1 MYRARRP
8 GSTADRDAH
17 PFTPTAEFNVHI
29 GSRAHRHR
37 RRRSTLGLTRLASW
51 AGFGGIS
58 SRQSR
63 TGVTRTQCRHLL
75 SLVGSDTKTAV
86 HPQIL
91 GRYSYCLTWLNEYF
105 RCRPRPPL
113 GVPPS
118 SLDGGRTAG
127 LPVALLLP
135 PSPTASARREGPAPD
150 LEGHVLL
157 HQQPGIRPSDH
168 DSPRLLAPRPI
179 PCQSWWASEVYSP
192 QPPTNLRRHQSF
204 ADLAGVQDRGCD
216 RVRWHG
222 SPQAAQ
228 GQRPTSSHAG
238 VLDLWREIAHRQPG
252 PGPHRALLRTGS
264 DRAAAVTAQR
274 QGRRHEPRHDR
285 AAAALSG

>member
-91 GRYSYCLTWLNEYF
+91 GRYAYCLTWLNEYF

-179 PCQSWWASEVYSP
+179 PCQSWWASRSIRLSRRRTFVGTSRSRIWLASRTAGAIGFGGMG
-192 QPPTNLRRHQSF
+192 PPRRLKVSGRH
-204 ADLAGVQDRGCD
+204 
-216 RVRWHG
+216 
-222 SPQAAQ
+222 
-228 GQRPTSSHAG
+228 RPTLACWTCGARS
-238 VLDLWREIAHRQPG
+238 
-252 PGPHRALLRTGS
+252 RTGN
-264 DRAAAVTAQR
+264 RV
-274 QGRRHEPRHDR
+274 QGHTVLYFGLDQTGPPP
-285 AAAALSG
+285 